1 MRADKG
7 SPSGSISR
15 RHLLTSA
22 AGAGAAVAVT
32 GMAGTAAVGTVTAA
46 SAPSAGGTAAE
57 TGGAIV
63 VHLRDVASGAM
74 DVFSGTERFQILD
87 RALAERIARA
97 ADPDQTNRSL

>member
-7 SPSGSISR
+7 SRSGSISR
-15 RHLLTSA
+15 RNLLTSA
-22 AGAGAAVAVT
+22 AGAGAAVVVT
-32 GMAGTAAVGTVTAA
+32 GVAGTAAVGTATAT

-57 TGGAIV
+57 TGGPVV
-63 VHLRDVASGAM
+63 VHLRDLARGAM
-74 DVFSGTERFQILD
+74 DVFSGSERIQILD